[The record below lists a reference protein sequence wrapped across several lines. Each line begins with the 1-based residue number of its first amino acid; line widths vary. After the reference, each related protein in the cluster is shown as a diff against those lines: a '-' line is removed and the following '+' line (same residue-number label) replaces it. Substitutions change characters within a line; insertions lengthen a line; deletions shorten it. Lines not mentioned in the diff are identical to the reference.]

1 MSEEELVRV
10 LAVEPFYRVINDER
24 THTAV
29 SIVGLSLTLED
40 GGEFTLVNIPYDVA
54 EAIKILN
61 DGSIPPRRQS
71 IYTFLASHEEFKEMI
86 GRTLQRVIIDE
97 VDLNTGLYTATVEFK
112 ESGIG
117 ISIKMVPSQAIYL
130 ALITGK
136 PIYVTRR
143 LVELERSWSKEEG
156 EGEEEGGEGEEGEP

>member
-10 LAVEPFYRVINDER
+10 TSVEPFYRVIED
-24 THTAV
+24 THTHVMASV
-29 SIVGLSLTLED
+29 VGLSLALED

-61 DGSIPPRRQS
+61 DGSVPPRRQS
-71 IYTFLASHEEFKEMI
+71 IYTFLASHEDFKELMR
-86 GRTLQRVIIDE
+86 RTLKRVIIDE
-97 VDLNTGLYTATVEFK
+97 VDLNSGLYTATVEFE

-117 ISIKMVPSQAIYL
+117 LSIKMIPSQAIYL
-130 ALITGK
+130 ALITEK

-143 LVELERSWSKEEG
+143 LVELERNWSKEEG
-156 EGEEEGGEGEEGEP
+156 EGEGESGEGEEGEP